1 VWAFLA
7 LFPIYWLLKNSIE
20 PNQLLAVWPPHVLPR
35 WEKWTLLNYSKLF
48 HRFPIPRWFFNS
60 ALVTVLRT
68 SGAVILGS
76 MAGYAFAK
84 LRFWGREVIFW
95 ALMSVIM
102 IPSFITIVPS
112 YQVIVWLGWKDTY
125 WALIIPGLTGG
136 IGAMFLMRQFLR
148 SLPTELIESARIDGA
163 SEWTIYWR
171 LILPLAKPGLAVLG
185 IFWFMGNWN
194 NFLWPFIVSFS
205 KDMFTLPVG
214 LALLTSPKDTGQ
226 IAEVGQQ
233 LAGASISA
241 IPMIIVFLVF
251 QRYFLK
257 GITVGALKG

>member
-1 VWAFLA
+1 
-7 LFPIYWLLKNSIE
+7 
-20 PNQLLAVWPPHVLPR
+20 
-35 WEKWTLLNYSKLF
+35 
-48 HRFPIPRWFFNS
+48 
-60 ALVTVLRT
+60 
-68 SGAVILGS
+68 

-84 LRFWGREVIFW
+84 LKFWGREVLFW

-102 IPSFITIVPS
+102 IPYFITIVPR
-112 YQVIVWLGWKDTY
+112 YQVIVALGWKDTY
-125 WALIIPGLTGG
+125 LALIIPGITGG

-163 SEWTIYWR
+163 GEFSSYWR

-185 IFWFMGNWN
+185 IFHFMGNWN
-194 NFLWPFIVSFS
+194 EFLWPFIVSFS
-205 KDMFTLPVG
+205 KQMFTLPVG

-233 LAGASISA
+233 LAGASVSA

-251 QRYFLK
+251 QQYFLK